1 MALIGN
7 NNHKSVLDE
16 NASLFQNTEKKS
28 EKQKW
33 AEMNSSQKLY
43 YFFDYY
49 LLKCIFTAAIAAVSI
64 LFIWNI
70 LKPQK
75 EQKLF
80 LAVVHNSL
88 ISEDEERLDQVLTEL
103 LVTDSETQEI
113 HIDDSFAEGYATDAK
128 LSAYLAAQEIDLLIT
143 NETHFQEL
151 AKTGCFEDLNNV
163 IPEIDSQNKDLF
175 CWSSVSADSDSEH
188 TGAYGIDI
196 TDSEFLKN
204 SWYSEEKAIIGI
216 IQGSMKKEN
225 AILTLSELFF
235 NHP

>member
-33 AEMNSSQKLY
+33 AEMNNSQKLH
-43 YFFDYY
+43 YFIDYY

-113 HIDDSFAEGYATDAK
+113 HIDDSFAEGHATDAK

-163 IPEIDSQNKDLF
+163 ISEIDSQNKDLF

-196 TDSEFLKN
+196 TNSEFLKN